1 MKHSV
6 GPNKW
11 VAVKDKNNPGQVK
24 YVQRG
29 HKKHKSKQF
38 TARQTTQTRAR
49 TSSTRDRHRPTDT
62 IKNLSHMG
70 AQEQWQIEKG
80 GSKWTKRD
88 SAFMGMI
95 AHMHMHTKVH
105 CSSLHHETTVD
116 IYTCMHIYM
125 RIIPCPRPFCL
136 LRSETQKASRRNSS
150 RNGTH
155 QAHGAKRIQSTG

>member
-116 IYTCMHIYM
+116 IYTYMHAYIYAHYTLPSP
-125 RIIPCPRPFCL
+125 ILSP
-136 LRSETQKASRRNSS
+136 QK
-150 RNGTH
+150 
-155 QAHGAKRIQSTG
+155 